1 MGALDGMAALVTGGA
16 GGIGG
21 ASARWLLRDGCSVT
35 LMGRTE
41 SSLQEQA
48 AELEEDKPAGTS
60 VQYFVGD
67 AHLVDDVRGALELA
81 TKPTGGLNITVA
93 TVGGGTMVPFLAMSE
108 ETFVADLLKNA
119 LTSFIAI
126 KYSAP
131 IMAAGG
137 GGSIVLIS
145 SDVARMSWPFL
156 NAYCAGKS
164 ALEGMMEVAADEL
177 GAVNVR
183 VNAVRPGLV
192 KTSANTRLFDNQD
205 TLKKF
210 TDEKPLGRTGVPD
223 DIAAGVRYL
232 AGPESSWVT
241 GQSFAIEG
249 GNELR
254 KAPYLEGTVR
264 ARFGD
269 DVVDACLAGK
279 LPENFF

>member
-1 MGALDGMAALVTGGA
+1 MGALDGMAALITGGA

-21 ASARWLLRDGCSVT
+21 ASAHWLLRDGCSVT

-41 SSLQEQA
+41 SSLHEQA
-48 AELEEDKPAGTS
+48 TELEAEAPVGTT
-60 VQYFVGD
+60 VQYIPGD
-67 AHLVDDVRGALELA
+67 AHLVDDVRAAIDLA
-81 TKPTGGLNITVA
+81 AKPTGGLDITVA

-108 ETFVADLLKNA
+108 ETFVADLHKNM
-119 LTSFIAI
+119 LTAFIAI

-131 IMAAGG
+131 VMAAGG
-137 GGSIVLIS
+137 GGSIVCIS
-145 SDVARMSWPFL
+145 SDVARMTWPFL
-156 NAYCAGKS
+156 AAYCAGK
-164 ALEGMMEVAADEL
+164 AGLEGMMKVAADEL
-177 GAVNVR
+177 GALNVR

-192 KTSANTRLFDNQD
+192 KTNANTRLFDNET
-205 TLKKF
+205 TLKQF

-254 KAPYLEGTVR
+254 KAPYLEQTVR

-269 DVVDACLAGK
+269 DVVDACLAGR
-279 LPENFF
+279 LPDQAF

>member
-1 MGALDGMAALVTGGA
+1 MGVLDGKAALVTGGA

-41 SSLQEQA
+41 SSLQEQVA
-48 AELEEDKPAGTS
+48 ALEPDAPDDTT
-60 VQYFVGD
+60 VQYFPGD
-67 AHLVDDVRGALELA
+67 AHQVDDVRAALEFA
-81 TKPTGGLNITVA
+81 SKPTGTLNITVA
-93 TVGGGTMVPFLAMSE
+93 TIGGGTMVPLLAMSE
-108 ETFVADLLKNA
+108 ETFLADIHKNM
-119 LTSFIAI
+119 LTAFIAI

-131 IMAAGG
+131 LMAAAG

-156 NAYCAGKS
+156 AAYCAGKS
-164 ALEGMMEVAADEL
+164 GMEGLMRAAADEL

-192 KTSANTRLFDNQD
+192 QTNSNTRLFDNQA
-205 TLKKF
+205 TLDLF
-210 TDEKPLGRTGVPD
+210 VEQKPLGRTGVPD

-232 AGPESSWVT
+232 AGPESAWVT

-264 ARFGD
+264 ARWGD
-269 DVVDACLAGK
+269 DVVDACLAGQ
-279 LPENFF
+279 LPDMAG

>member
-1 MGALDGMAALVTGGA
+1 MGVLDGKAALVTGGA

-21 ASARWLLRDGCSVT
+21 ASARWLLQDGCSVT

-41 SSLQEQA
+41 SSLQEQVA
-48 AELEEDKPAGTS
+48 ALEPDAPEGAT
-60 VQYFVGD
+60 VQYFPGD
-67 AHLVDDVRGALELA
+67 AHRVDDVRAALEFA
-81 TKPTGGLNITVA
+81 SKPTGTLNITVA
-93 TVGGGTMVPFLAMSE
+93 TIGGGTMVPLLAMSE
-108 ETFVADLLKNA
+108 ETFLADIHKNM
-119 LTSFIAI
+119 LTAFIAI

-131 IMAAGG
+131 LMAAAG

-156 NAYCAGKS
+156 AAYCAGKS
-164 ALEGMMEVAADEL
+164 GMEGLMRAAADEL

-192 KTSANTRLFDNQD
+192 QTNSNTRLFDDQA
-205 TLKKF
+205 TLDLF
-210 TDEKPLGRTGVPD
+210 IEQKPLGRTGVPD

-232 AGPESSWVT
+232 AGPESAWVT

-264 ARFGD
+264 ARWGD
-269 DVVDACLAGK
+269 DVVDACLAGQ
-279 LPENFF
+279 LPDMAG

>member
-1 MGALDGMAALVTGGA
+1 MGVLDGKAALVTGGA

-21 ASARWLLRDGCSVT
+21 ASARWLLQDGCSVT

-41 SSLQEQA
+41 SSLQEQVA
-48 AELEEDKPAGTS
+48 ALEPDAPEGAT
-60 VQYFVGD
+60 VQYFPGD
-67 AHLVDDVRGALELA
+67 AHHVDDVRAALEFA
-81 TKPTGGLNITVA
+81 SKPTGTLNITVA
-93 TVGGGTMVPFLAMSE
+93 TIGGGTMVPLLAMSE
-108 ETFVADLLKNA
+108 ETFLADIHKNM
-119 LTSFIAI
+119 LTAFIAI

-131 IMAAGG
+131 LMVAAG

-156 NAYCAGKS
+156 AAYCAGKS
-164 ALEGMMEVAADEL
+164 GMEGLMRAAADEL

-192 KTSANTRLFDNQD
+192 QTNSNTRLFDDQA
-205 TLKKF
+205 TLDLF
-210 TDEKPLGRTGVPD
+210 IEQKPLGRTGVPD

-232 AGPESSWVT
+232 AGPESAWVT

-254 KAPYLEGTVR
+254 KAPYLEATVR
-264 ARFGD
+264 ARWGD
-269 DVVDACLAGK
+269 VVVDACLAGQ
-279 LPENFF
+279 LP

>member
-1 MGALDGMAALVTGGA
+1 MGALDGMAALITGGA

-48 AELEEDKPAGTS
+48 AELEADRPAGTS
-60 VQYFVGD
+60 VQYHAGD
-67 AHLVDDVRGALELA
+67 AHSVDDFRAALDLA

-108 ETFVADLLKNA
+108 ETFTADLLKNA
-119 LTSFIAI
+119 LTSFIAV

-145 SDVARMSWPFL
+145 SDVARMPWPFL

-164 ALEGMMEVAADEL
+164 ALEGMMETAADEL
-177 GAVNVR
+177 GPLNVR

-192 KTSANTRLFDNQD
+192 KTNANTRLFDNAA
-205 TLKKF
+205 TLKQF

-264 ARFGD
+264 ARYGD
-269 DVVDACLAGK
+269 EVVDACLAGK
-279 LPENFF
+279 LPDQFF